1 LIAPKPIE
9 TLQKEVLKL
18 QLETNRQTQEIQT
31 LKQRL
36 QSKEGSIDWR
46 DVKISEMIQKVA
58 EAEGN
63 ELELK
68 A

>member
-1 LIAPKPIE
+1 MIAPKPIE